1 MDTPS
6 HIAGRIAAAAV
17 DRFADDNGIARTHLT
32 TDGDSLSPVE
42 VVRAVR
48 ALGSE
53 VIFDGR

>member
-32 TDGDSLSPVE
+32 TETESLTAVE
-42 VVRAVR
+42 VFRATR
-48 ALGSE
+48 ALGMG
-53 VIFDGR
+53 VVFDGR